1 MYELAKQIV
10 CSIIAVALGTTVAIV
25 RGLLPLN
32 PQWLER
38 VAHLA
43 AHFKAIG
50 QGQPPPKNG
59 LTNGHHT
66 TTNGHSD
73 NGHAAPSA
81 AATGPAEKPAA
92 PNEDLKKILV
102 AYQQLWDFVQSLK
115 TKGLALDD
123 EFCETI
129 EREWSVST
137 LLSYMRSADKTLQD
151 SASEVQASAARHLM
165 PGGQSGEGQ
174 A

>member
-43 AHFKAIG
+43 AHFKAMG
-50 QGQPPPKNG
+50 RGEPPPKNG
-59 LTNGHHT
+59 LTNGHR
-66 TTNGHSD
+66 SEP
-73 NGHAAPSA
+73 NGHAEDRHGE
-81 AATGPAEKPAA
+81 TGPAIESAA
-92 PNEDLKKILV
+92 PNDDLKNILV

-115 TKGLALDD
+115 SKGLALDD

-137 LLSYMRSADKTLQD
+137 LLAYMRSADKTLQD
-151 SASEVQASAARHLM
+151 SASDVQASAARYLM